1 MRPQSRWLKRICIM
15 LGLLL
20 SIWMG
25 AGFCVSKAAS
35 GAQFFIN
42 QRLSGAAGELSL
54 SFLPDLTGEYVLAS
68 FSNGTVEA
76 EVVQAGETVASGALP
91 LTVRLN
97 AEVEAGL
104 RLKASAAFNFE
115 IMRSSLG
122 RSAFNPLAISAERT
136 NRSLTRARDVHWF
149 RFTAETAGTIPFK
162 GGRLTSTM
170 RSKNTAGS
178 TVSIIGMWRKS
189 NRESQLSSRHLRTC
203 SLLKC
208 CACAARA

>member
-1 MRPQSRWLKRICIM
+1 MRPQSRWLKRMCIM

-68 FSNGTVEA
+68 FSDGTVEA

-91 LTVRLN
+91 LTVRKDCTCM
-97 AEVEAGL
+97 AQAKEV
-104 RLKASAAFNFE
+104 
-115 IMRSSLG
+115 
-122 RSAFNPLAISAERT
+122 SAFASQ
-136 NRSLTRARDVHWF
+136 
-149 RFTAETAGTIPFK
+149 FTC
-162 GGRLTSTM
+162 GGRKPTT
-170 RSKNTAGS
+170 K
-178 TVSIIGMWRKS
+178 
-189 NRESQLSSRHLRTC
+189 SSRISMTRT
-203 SLLKC
+203 
-208 CACAARA
+208 R

>member
-1 MRPQSRWLKRICIM
+1 MRPQSRWLKRMCIM

-68 FSNGTVEA
+68 FSDGTVEA

-97 AEVEAGL
+97 AEVEAEL

-115 IMRSSLG
+115 IMRS
-122 RSAFNPLAISAERT
+122 
-136 NRSLTRARDVHWF
+136 
-149 RFTAETAGTIPFK
+149 
-162 GGRLTSTM
+162 
-170 RSKNTAGS
+170 
-178 TVSIIGMWRKS
+178 
-189 NRESQLSSRHLRTC
+189 
-203 SLLKC
+203 
-208 CACAARA
+208 

>member
-35 GAQFFIN
+35 SAQFFIN

-76 EVVQAGETVASGALP
+76 EVVQAGATVASGALP

-97 AEVEAGL
+97 AEVEAEL

-122 RSAFNPLAISAERT
+122 RARSTRSPFRRSARTAVSPARATCTGSASRQKP
-136 NRSLTRARDVHWF
+136 RVR
-149 RFTAETAGTIPFK
+149 IC
-162 GGRLTSTM
+162 
-170 RSKNTAGS
+170 SKP
-178 TVSIIGMWRKS
+178 
-189 NRESQLSSRHLRTC
+189 
-203 SLLKC
+203 
-208 CACAARA
+208 CAA

>member
-1 MRPQSRWLKRICIM
+1 MRPQSRWLKRMCIM

-20 SIWMG
+20 SIWAG

-68 FSNGTVEA
+68 FSDGTVEA

-97 AEVEAGL
+97 AEVEAEL

-122 RSAFNPLAISAERT
+122 RSAFNPLAVSAPA
-136 NRSLTRARDVHWF
+136 RATCTGSASRQKPRV
-149 RFTAETAGTIPFK
+149 RIC
-162 GGRLTSTM
+162 
-170 RSKNTAGS
+170 SKP
-178 TVSIIGMWRKS
+178 
-189 NRESQLSSRHLRTC
+189 
-203 SLLKC
+203 
-208 CACAARA
+208 CAA